1 MKRLSLCMSAILAQ
15 MVPAPANS
23 TVLDYGADGSVQVT
37 EQVLPGPADPPAVP
51 DLAHPLVR
59 GDYRSLAEAVAL
71 RYAGAQGVR
80 AVELDAFSFVRLF
93 TAMIS
98 AESAFDP
105 TAVSSAGAL
114 GLGQLMPET
123 AARLGVQDP
132 FDPAQNLDSAAR
144 YLIAQLERFG
154 SIELALAAYNAGPE
168 RVTGHGGI
176 PPIAETRNFVAV
188 VMSRAGIRRPSAPV
202 NRETIGLNDAS
213 APDPVVIDFA
223 TDGAPREIDA
233 VADTPPAGTDEDQT
247 NRSVLFDDTRP
258 VVRAA
263 TTAAQQGT
271 SVWQF

>member
-1 MKRLSLCMSAILAQ
+1 MSAILAQ
-15 MVPAPANS
+15 MAVSPGYG
-23 TVLDYGADGSVQVT
+23 TVLEYGADGSVQVT
-37 EQVLPGPADPPAVP
+37 EHAPPGRPDRPTAP
-51 DLAHPLVR
+51 DLAVPLVG
-59 GDYRSLAEAVAL
+59 GDYRSLAEAVAM
-71 RYAGAQGVR
+71 RYAGAEGVR

-123 AARLGVQDP
+123 AAGLGVQDP
-132 FDPAQNLDSAAR
+132 FDPAQNLDGAAR

-168 RVTGHGGI
+168 RVTEHGGI

-188 VMSRAGIRRPSAPV
+188 VMSRAGMRRASDPV
-202 NRETIGLNDAS
+202 NRETVGLNDAS

-233 VADTPPAGTDEDQT
+233 VADTPPAGTGEDQT